1 MDQTQP
7 VTESETWRVVIVTNI
22 SGGLVYRLA
31 DDVLRQLGHRVVG
44 VLTSPGPQ
52 RRPNADYLEV
62 VAAVSPS
69 VDVIVSNHPKRWAA
83 MLAPLRPDLIICGGM
98 PWRIPPEVLALPRLG
113 AINLHPALLP
123 RHRGPAAFEWAFRTG
138 DPETGF
144 TVHRMAPDFDTGPIL
159 AQVRIPIDDEDDI
172 GSLVAKCG
180 PALPGLLR
188 RALERVA
195 RGDPGEAQDEN
206 DASNAGFFEDT
217 WRTIDWTRP
226 ARTIHNQVRSWTG
239 GRTIPKG
246 AFGEVD
252 GETLLVTRTRLL
264 PANGSYEDSA
274 PPGTILRQ
282 DEEQLV
288 VQCGDGPLALV
299 AWDRVKTDSEIG

>member
-1 MDQTQP
+1 M
-7 VTESETWRVVIVTNI
+7 TWRVIIVTNI

-31 DDVLRQLGHRVVG
+31 ENVLRPLSHRIVG

-52 RRPNADYLEV
+52 ARPNPDYLEV
-62 VAAVSPS
+62 VAAVPPS
-69 VDVIVSNHPKRWAA
+69 IDVLVSNHPRRWAA

-113 AINLHPALLP
+113 SINLHPALLP
-123 RHRGPAAFEWAFRTG
+123 RHRGPAAFEWAFRNG

-144 TVHRMAPDFDTGPIL
+144 TVHRMAADFDTGPIL
-159 AQVRIPIDDEDDI
+159 AQVRVPIDDEDDV
-172 GSLVAKCG
+172 GSLLVKCG
-180 PALPGLLR
+180 PMLPGLLHQ
-188 RALERVA
+188 ALVRVA
-195 RGDPGEAQDEN
+195 RGDPGEPQDEAY
-206 DASNAGFFEDT
+206 ASDAGFFEDA
-217 WRTIDWTRP
+217 WRTIDWARP

-239 GRTIPKG
+239 GRTVPKG

-252 GETLLVTRTRLL
+252 GEVHLVTRTRLL
-264 PANGSYEDSA
+264 PANREAGSSA
-274 PPGTILRQ
+274 PPGTILRR

-299 AWDRVKTDSEIG
+299 AWDRVKPDTVPGP

>member
-1 MDQTQP
+1 MADQTQQ
-7 VTESETWRVVIVTNI
+7 VTEAETWRVVVVTNI
-22 SGGLVYRLA
+22 SGGMVYRLA
-31 DDVLRQLGHRVVG
+31 EDVLRPLGHRIVG

-62 VAAVSPS
+62 VAAVSPGI
-69 VDVIVSNHPKRWAA
+69 DVLVSNHPNRWAA

-123 RHRGPAAFEWAFRTG
+123 RHRGPAAFEWAFRNG

-172 GSLVAKCG
+172 GSLMAKCG
-180 PALPGLLR
+180 PALPGLLQQ
-188 RALERVA
+188 ALVRVA
-195 RGDPGEAQDEN
+195 RGDPGEPQDETN
-206 DASNAGFFEDT
+206 ASKAGFFEDA

-226 ARTIHNQVRSWTG
+226 GADDPQPGPELDRRAHNPQGCVRRGRRRDAGGDPDAAAAG
-239 GRTIPKG
+239 GR
-246 AFGEVD
+246 
-252 GETLLVTRTRLL
+252 
-264 PANGSYEDSA
+264 
-274 PPGTILRQ
+274 
-282 DEEQLV
+282 
-288 VQCGDGPLALV
+288 QC
-299 AWDRVKTDSEIG
+299 R